1 VFGGAATVAGNTF
14 ITPLSK
20 PWSNPNVSNPAP
32 SIDKAREILKA
43 AGYTWN
49 AEGKLVYPK

>member
-1 VFGGAATVAGNTF
+1 V
-14 ITPLSK
+14 P
-20 PWSNPNVSNPAP
+20 NPAP
-32 SIDKAREILKA
+32 STDKAREILKS